1 MLDRVVTDAEIYRL
15 PQGIDRIAANAFAGS
30 SVKILITD
38 AKTSYAADSFKDS
51 MVSYVTCEDETQKA
65 EINKKLNDA
74 GVAEVEF
81 AASGT
86 SDDGCFYV
94 KSDGKIVVVNAPDGI
109 SEYYGEIIIDGE
121 KKNGRQHRGARI

>member
-1 MLDRVVTDAEIYRL
+1 
-15 PQGIDRIAANAFAGS
+15 
-30 SVKILITD
+30 
-38 AKTSYAADSFKDS
+38 

-65 EINKKLNDA
+65 EINKKLDEA

-121 KKNGRQHRGARI
+121 KKRSTASRRTHLTAAPRWNTFRCPRRLRPSAFRRSRTVPRSPACCSGARTA

>member
-1 MLDRVVTDAEIYRL
+1 
-15 PQGIDRIAANAFAGS
+15 
-30 SVKILITD
+30 
-38 AKTSYAADSFKDS
+38 

-74 GVAEVEF
+74 GVAGVEF

-94 KSDGKIVVVNAPDGI
+94 KSDGKIVVVNVPDGI
-109 SEYYGEIIIDGE
+109 SITARSSLTAR
-121 KKNGRQHRGARI
+121 KKRSTASRRTHLTAALR